1 MRAGKCF
8 GRDDPVGF
16 EWLLTVSMIEQL
28 IRHEV
33 CADTLSHRP
42 GKLYG
47 EGHFLACSTKDA
59 YLLEKVVGSLPKW

>member
-1 MRAGKCF
+1 
-8 GRDDPVGF
+8 
-16 EWLLTVSMIEQL
+16 MIEQL

-33 CADTLSHRP
+33 CADALSYRP

-59 YLLEKVVGSLPKW
+59 CLPEKVVGSLPKW